1 MFRLRSLVFPAL
13 AISVAFAPL
22 AAQAPV
28 TVKLG
33 AADKV
38 GAEPKTFLPIV
49 GDWVI
54 TQDEGKK
61 VVMVDGRKWKR
72 GQPAGGLADKAR
84 EIYGARNEDFIDNVA
99 AFAYY
104 PTAVAKDIPN
114 FENGEISVK
123 FKMIGGA
130 LDRAQGIMFNLKP
143 NGDWLAVRYN
153 GTEDNLVLWT
163 YVNGKRSFT
172 KRGTDNIPLEL
183 GTWHEIK
190 LAVHGIKFTAYLDG
204 KLLIEYDLKEP
215 VNGKGR
221 ALGEDR
227 HDGGV
232 RHVHR
237 DGDVQM
243 KYSSMKISAAL
254 TAIALASGS
263 LGAQAKNAKCAMPDT
278 TKQWFKDQR
287 AWLDDSKACDGR
299 TIRCARP

>member
-1 MFRLRSLVFPAL
+1 MFRLRSLVFPAF
-13 AISVAFAPL
+13 AISAAFTPL

-28 TVKLG
+28 VVKLSV
-33 AADKV
+33 ADKI
-38 GAEPKTFLPIV
+38 GAEPKTFLPVI

-54 TQDEGKK
+54 TQDEGKN

-84 EIYGARNEDFIDNVA
+84 QIYGARNEDFIDNVA

-143 NGDWLAVRYN
+143 NGDWLCVRYN

-163 YVNGKRSFT
+163 YTNGKRNFT
-172 KRGTDNIPLEL
+172 KRGSENVPLEL

-190 LAVHGIKFTAYLDG
+190 MAVHGIKFTASLDG

-215 VNGKGR
+215 VNGKVGLW
-221 ALGEDR
+221 AKTDTMAEYDMFT
-227 HDGGV
+227 V
-232 RHVHR
+232 
-237 DGDVQM
+237 
-243 KYSSMKISAAL
+243 
-254 TAIALASGS
+254 TA
-263 LGAQAKNAKCAMPDT
+263 M
-278 TKQWFKDQR
+278 
-287 AWLDDSKACDGR
+287 SK
-299 TIRCARP
+299 

>member
-1 MFRLRSLVFPAL
+1 MSRMRSFLCSALMVAVAAMPAT
-13 AISVAFAPL
+13 
-22 AAQAPV
+22 AQQSTV
-28 TVKLG
+28 VKLT

-54 TQDEGKK
+54 TTDEGKK

-84 EIYGARNEDFIDNVA
+84 EIYGSRHEDFIDNVA

-104 PTAVAKDIPN
+104 PTAVAKGIDN
-114 FENGEISVK
+114 FQNGEVTVK

-143 NGDWLAVRYN
+143 NGDWLALRYN

-172 KRGTDNIPLEL
+172 KRGTENVPLEL

-190 LAVHGIKFTAYLDG
+190 VGVHGIKMTGYLDG

-215 VNGKGR
+215 VDGKVGLW
-221 ALGEDR
+221 AKTDTMAEYDAFT
-227 HDGGV
+227 V
-232 RHVHR
+232 AP
-237 DGDVQM
+237 
-243 KYSSMKISAAL
+243 SA
-254 TAIALASGS
+254 
-263 LGAQAKNAKCAMPDT
+263 K
-278 TKQWFKDQR
+278 
-287 AWLDDSKACDGR
+287 
-299 TIRCARP
+299 